1 MKGFALTLRYF
12 CILICFASCVSAD
25 RAVYDAYL
33 VSGDYAG
40 ARNRLESDKKSLYAG
55 TDAVLYNLDSGML
68 AHFAGDY
75 DASNERLSEA
85 EKLMEYYYAKSVAQ
99 TVGSFIVNDSVV
111 DYAGEDYEDIYT
123 NLFMALNYIQQRK
136 SDDAFVEIRRFDNKL
151 KLLAAKYEQ
160 AVFEANNQAERRL
173 EEGGLSAHPPHSAYS
188 PYAGANGQS
197 EFHNS
202 AFARYISLL
211 LYRSEGLLDSARI
224 DKKYAESAFRA
235 QHSLYPFPIPEA
247 IGEEFRIPED
257 KVRLN
262 ALCFTG
268 LCPAKREE
276 VLRIPNPYGGSWFK
290 IALPVMEMRPSK
302 IAYVEIEAAG
312 ASGKKTYGKLELL
325 ESIENIAEDTFRRK
339 QALIYAKTFAR
350 ALSKS
355 ITSAAVSAA
364 IDAQD
369 EGDGSMKSLAAFID
383 LLSGIFTEASEQ
395 ADTRSSR
402 CFPANVWAGGLNV
415 EPGVYTVSVSCYD
428 KNGRLVYSDTKK
440 DVGVT
445 GSSVAL
451 AEFVCMR

>member
-1 MKGFALTLRYF
+1 MKGFAHSLRYL

-33 VSGDYAG
+33 VSGDYEG
-40 ARNRLESDKKSLYAG
+40 ARKRLEADKKSLYAG

-75 DASNERLSEA
+75 GASNERLSEA
-85 EKLMEYYYAKSVAQ
+85 EKLMEYYYAKSVVQ
-99 TVGSFIVNDSVV
+99 TVGSFILNDSLV

-123 NLFMALNYIQQRK
+123 NLFMALNYIQLRK
-136 SDDAFVEIRRFDNKL
+136 IDDAFVEIRRFDNKL
-151 KLLAAKYEQ
+151 KLLSAKYERQ
-160 AVFEANNQAERRL
+160 LKED
-173 EEGGLSAHPPHSAYS
+173 GLSAYS
-188 PYAGANGQS
+188 PYSSYSELNGRS

-202 AFARYISLL
+202 ALARYVSLL
-211 LYRSEGLLDSARI
+211 LYRSEGRSDSALI
-224 DKKYAESAFRA
+224 DKKYAESAFRM
-235 QHSLYPFPIPEA
+235 QRSLYPFPIPQA
-247 IGEEFRIPED
+247 LDEEFRIPEG
-257 KVRLN
+257 KTRVN
-262 ALCFTG
+262 VLCFTG
-268 LCPAKREE
+268 LSPAKREE

-302 IAYVEIEAAG
+302 IAYAEIEAVG
-312 ASGKKTYGKLELL
+312 KSGKKMYGKLELL

-355 ITSAAVSAA
+355 ITSSAVSAA
-364 IDAQD
+364 VGAQD
-369 EGDGSMKSLAAFID
+369 EGDGNMESLAAFIE
-383 LLSGIFTEASEQ
+383 LLSGIFMEVSER

-415 EPGVYTVSVSCYD
+415 EPGVYTVNVSCYD
-428 KNGRLVYSDTKK
+428 KNGRLVYSGTKK
-440 DVGVT
+440 DMGVT
-445 GSSVAL
+445 GASLAL

>member
-1 MKGFALTLRYF
+1 MKGFAHSLRYL

-33 VSGDYAG
+33 VSGDYEG
-40 ARNRLESDKKSLYAG
+40 ARNRLEADKKSLYAG

-85 EKLMEYYYAKSVAQ
+85 EKLMEYYYAKSVVQ
-99 TVGSFIVNDSVV
+99 TVGSFILNDSLV

-123 NLFMALNYIQQRK
+123 NLFMALNYIQLHKR
-136 SDDAFVEIRRFDNKL
+136 DDAFVEIRRFDNKL
-151 KLLAAKYEQ
+151 KLLSAKYERQ
-160 AVFEANNQAERRL
+160 LKED
-173 EEGGLSAHPPHSAYS
+173 GLSAYS
-188 PYAGANGQS
+188 PYSSYSESNKQS

-211 LYRSEGLLDSARI
+211 LYRSEGRSDSALI
-224 DKKYAESAFRA
+224 DKKYAESAFRM
-235 QHSLYPFPIPEA
+235 QRSLYPFSIPQA
-247 IGEEFRIPED
+247 IDEEFRIPEG
-257 KVRLN
+257 KARVN
-262 ALCFTG
+262 VLCFTG
-268 LCPAKREE
+268 LSPAKREE

-302 IAYVEIEAAG
+302 IAYAEIEAVG
-312 ASGKKTYGKLELL
+312 KSGKKTYGKLELL

-355 ITSAAVSAA
+355 ITSSAVSAA
-364 IDAQD
+364 VGAQD
-369 EGDGSMKSLAAFID
+369 EGDGNMESLAAFIEV
-383 LLSGIFTEASEQ
+383 LSGIFMEVSER

-415 EPGVYTVSVSCYD
+415 EPGVYTVNVSCYD
-428 KNGRLVYSDTKK
+428 KNGRLVYFDTKK
-440 DVGVT
+440 DLGVT
-445 GSSVAL
+445 GSSLAL

>member
-1 MKGFALTLRYF
+1 MKGFAHSLRYL

-33 VSGDYAG
+33 VSGDYEG
-40 ARNRLESDKKSLYAG
+40 ARKRLEADKKSLYAG

-85 EKLMEYYYAKSVAQ
+85 EKLMEYYYAKSVVQ
-99 TVGSFIVNDSVV
+99 TVGSFILNDSLV

-123 NLFMALNYIQQRK
+123 NLFMALNYIQLRK

-151 KLLAAKYEQ
+151 KLLSAKYERQ
-160 AVFEANNQAERRL
+160 LKED
-173 EEGGLSAHPPHSAYS
+173 GLSAYS
-188 PYAGANGQS
+188 PYSSYSESNKQS

-202 AFARYISLL
+202 ALARYISLL
-211 LYRSEGLLDSARI
+211 LYRSEGRRDSALI
-224 DKKYAESAFRA
+224 DKKYAESAFRM
-235 QHSLYPFPIPEA
+235 QRSLYPFPIPQA
-247 IGEEFRIPED
+247 IDEEFRIPEG

-268 LCPAKREE
+268 LSPAKREE

-302 IAYVEIEAAG
+302 IAYAEIEAVG
-312 ASGKKTYGKLELL
+312 KSGKKTYGKLELL

-355 ITSAAVSAA
+355 ITSSAVSAA
-364 IDAQD
+364 VGAQD
-369 EGDGSMKSLAAFID
+369 EGDGNMESLAAFIEV
-383 LLSGIFTEASEQ
+383 LSGIFMEVSER

-415 EPGVYTVSVSCYD
+415 EPGVYTVNVSCYD

-440 DVGVT
+440 DMGVT
-445 GSSVAL
+445 GSSLAL

>member
-1 MKGFALTLRYF
+1 MKGFAHSLRYL

-33 VSGDYAG
+33 VSGDYEG
-40 ARNRLESDKKSLYAG
+40 ARKRLEADKKSLYAG

-75 DASNERLSEA
+75 GASNERLSEA
-85 EKLMEYYYAKSVAQ
+85 EKLMEYYYAKSVVQ
-99 TVGSFIVNDSVV
+99 TVGSFILNDSLV

-123 NLFMALNYIQQRK
+123 NLFMALNYIQLHKR
-136 SDDAFVEIRRFDNKL
+136 DDAFVEIRRFDNKL
-151 KLLAAKYEQ
+151 KLLSAKYERQ
-160 AVFEANNQAERRL
+160 LKED
-173 EEGGLSAHPPHSAYS
+173 GLSAYS
-188 PYAGANGQS
+188 PYSSYSELNKQS

-202 AFARYISLL
+202 ALARYVSLL
-211 LYRSEGLLDSARI
+211 LYRSEGRSDSALI
-224 DKKYAESAFRA
+224 DKKYAESAFRM
-235 QHSLYPFPIPEA
+235 QRPLYPFPIPQA
-247 IGEEFRIPED
+247 LDEEFRIPEG
-257 KVRLN
+257 KARVN
-262 ALCFTG
+262 VLCFTG
-268 LCPAKREE
+268 LSPAKREE

-302 IAYVEIEAAG
+302 IAYAEIEAVG
-312 ASGKKTYGKLELL
+312 KSGKKTYGKLELL

-355 ITSAAVSAA
+355 ITSSAVSAA
-364 IDAQD
+364 VGAQD
-369 EGDGSMKSLAAFID
+369 EGDGNMESLAAFIEV
-383 LLSGIFTEASEQ
+383 LSGIFMEVSER

-415 EPGVYTVSVSCYD
+415 EPGVYTVNVSCYD

-440 DVGVT
+440 DMGVT
-445 GSSVAL
+445 GSSLAL

>member
-1 MKGFALTLRYF
+1 MKGFAHSLRYL

-33 VSGDYAG
+33 VSGDYEG
-40 ARNRLESDKKSLYAG
+40 ARKRLEADKKSLYAG

-75 DASNERLSEA
+75 GASNERLSEA
-85 EKLMEYYYAKSVAQ
+85 EKLMEYYYAKSVVQ
-99 TVGSFIVNDSVV
+99 TVGSFILNDSLV

-123 NLFMALNYIQQRK
+123 NLFMALNYIQLHK
-136 SDDAFVEIRRFDNKL
+136 IDDAFVEIRRFDNKL
-151 KLLAAKYEQ
+151 KLLSAKYERQ
-160 AVFEANNQAERRL
+160 LKED
-173 EEGGLSAHPPHSAYS
+173 GLSAYS
-188 PYAGANGQS
+188 PYSSYSESNKQS

-202 AFARYISLL
+202 ALARYVSLL
-211 LYRSEGLLDSARI
+211 LYRSEGRSDSALI
-224 DKKYAESAFRA
+224 DKKYAESAFRM
-235 QHSLYPFPIPEA
+235 QRPLYPFPIPQA
-247 IGEEFRIPED
+247 LDEEFRIPEG
-257 KVRLN
+257 KARVN
-262 ALCFTG
+262 VLCFTG
-268 LCPAKREE
+268 LSPAKREE
-276 VLRIPNPYGGSWFK
+276 VLRIPNPYGGAWFK

-302 IAYVEIEAAG
+302 IAYAEIEAVG
-312 ASGKKTYGKLELL
+312 KSGKKTYGKLELL

-355 ITSAAVSAA
+355 ITSSAVSAA
-364 IDAQD
+364 VGAQD
-369 EGDGSMKSLAAFID
+369 EGDGNMESLAAFIEV
-383 LLSGIFTEASEQ
+383 LSGIFMEVSER

-415 EPGVYTVSVSCYD
+415 EPGVYTVNVSCYD

-440 DVGVT
+440 DMGVT
-445 GSSVAL
+445 GSSLAL

>member
-1 MKGFALTLRYF
+1 MKGFAHSLRYL

-33 VSGDYAG
+33 VSGDYEG
-40 ARNRLESDKKSLYAG
+40 ARKRLEADKKSLYAG

-85 EKLMEYYYAKSVAQ
+85 EKLMEYYYAESVVQ
-99 TVGSFIVNDSVV
+99 TVGSFILNDSLV

-123 NLFMALNYIQQRK
+123 NLFMALNYIQLHK
-136 SDDAFVEIRRFDNKL
+136 IDDAFVEIRRFDNKL
-151 KLLAAKYEQ
+151 KLLSAKYERQ
-160 AVFEANNQAERRL
+160 LKED
-173 EEGGLSAHPPHSAYS
+173 GLSAYS
-188 PYAGANGQS
+188 PYSSYSESNKQS
-197 EFHNS
+197 EFYNS
-202 AFARYISLL
+202 ALARYVSLL
-211 LYRSEGLLDSARI
+211 LYRSEGRSDSALI
-224 DKKYAESAFRA
+224 DKKYAESAFRM
-235 QHSLYPFPIPEA
+235 QRSLYPFPIPQA
-247 IGEEFRIPED
+247 IDEEFRIPEG
-257 KVRLN
+257 KARVN
-262 ALCFTG
+262 VLCFTG
-268 LCPAKREE
+268 LSPAKREE

-302 IAYVEIEAAG
+302 IAYAEIEAVG
-312 ASGKKTYGKLELL
+312 KSGKKTYGKLELL

-355 ITSAAVSAA
+355 ITSSAVSAA
-364 IDAQD
+364 VGAQD
-369 EGDGSMKSLAAFID
+369 EGDGNMESLAAFIEV
-383 LLSGIFTEASEQ
+383 LSGIFMEVSER

-415 EPGVYTVSVSCYD
+415 EPGVYTVNVSCYD

-440 DVGVT
+440 DMGVT
-445 GSSVAL
+445 GSSLAL

>member
-1 MKGFALTLRYF
+1 MKGFAHSLRYL

-33 VSGDYAG
+33 VSGDYEG
-40 ARNRLESDKKSLYAG
+40 ARKRLEADKKSLYAG

-75 DASNERLSEA
+75 GVSNERLSEA
-85 EKLMEYYYAKSVAQ
+85 EKLMEYYYAKSVVQ
-99 TVGSFIVNDSVV
+99 TVGSFILNDSLV

-123 NLFMALNYIQQRK
+123 NLFMALNYIQLHK
-136 SDDAFVEIRRFDNKL
+136 IDDAFVEIRRFDNKL
-151 KLLAAKYEQ
+151 KLLSAKYERQ
-160 AVFEANNQAERRL
+160 LKED
-173 EEGGLSAHPPHSAYS
+173 GLSAYS
-188 PYAGANGQS
+188 PYSSYSELNGRS

-202 AFARYISLL
+202 VLARYVSLL
-211 LYRSEGLLDSARI
+211 LYRSEGRSDSALI

-235 QHSLYPFPIPEA
+235 QRPLYPFPIPQA
-247 IGEEFRIPED
+247 IDEEFRIPEG
-257 KVRLN
+257 KARVN
-262 ALCFTG
+262 VLCFTG
-268 LCPAKREE
+268 LSPAKREE

-302 IAYVEIEAAG
+302 IAYAEIEAVG
-312 ASGKKTYGKLELL
+312 KSGKKTYGKLELL

-355 ITSAAVSAA
+355 ITSSAVSAA
-364 IDAQD
+364 VGAQD
-369 EGDGSMKSLAAFID
+369 EGDGNMESLAAFIEV
-383 LLSGIFTEASEQ
+383 LSGIFMEVSER

-415 EPGVYTVSVSCYD
+415 EPGVYTVNVSCYD

-440 DVGVT
+440 DLGVT
-445 GSSVAL
+445 GSSLAL

>member
-1 MKGFALTLRYF
+1 MKGFAHSLRYL

-33 VSGDYAG
+33 VSGDYEG
-40 ARNRLESDKKSLYAG
+40 ARKRLEADKKSLYAG

-75 DASNERLSEA
+75 GASNERLSEA
-85 EKLMEYYYAKSVAQ
+85 EKLMEYYYAKSVVQ
-99 TVGSFIVNDSVV
+99 TVGSFILNDSLV

-123 NLFMALNYIQQRK
+123 NLFMALNYIQLHK
-136 SDDAFVEIRRFDNKL
+136 IDDAFVEIRRFDNKL
-151 KLLAAKYEQ
+151 KLLSAKYERQ
-160 AVFEANNQAERRL
+160 LKED
-173 EEGGLSAHPPHSAYS
+173 GLSAYS
-188 PYAGANGQS
+188 PYSSYSESNKQS

-202 AFARYISLL
+202 ALARYISLL
-211 LYRSEGLLDSARI
+211 LYRSEGRSDSALI
-224 DKKYAESAFRA
+224 DKKYAESAFRM
-235 QHSLYPFPIPEA
+235 QRSLYPFPIPQA
-247 IGEEFRIPED
+247 IDEEFRIPEG
-257 KVRLN
+257 KARVN
-262 ALCFTG
+262 VLCFTG
-268 LCPAKREE
+268 LSPAKREE

-302 IAYVEIEAAG
+302 IAYAEIEAVG
-312 ASGKKTYGKLELL
+312 KSGKKTYGKLELL

-339 QALIYAKTFAR
+339 QALIYAITFAR

-355 ITSAAVSAA
+355 ITSSAVSAA
-364 IDAQD
+364 VGAQD
-369 EGDGSMKSLAAFID
+369 EGDGNMESLAAFIEV
-383 LLSGIFTEASEQ
+383 LSGIFMEVSER

-415 EPGVYTVSVSCYD
+415 EPGVYTVNVSCYD

-440 DVGVT
+440 DMGVT
-445 GSSVAL
+445 GSSLAL

>member
-1 MKGFALTLRYF
+1 MKGFAHSLRYL

-33 VSGDYAG
+33 VSGDYEG
-40 ARNRLESDKKSLYAG
+40 ARKRLEADKKSLYAG

-75 DASNERLSEA
+75 GASNERLSEA
-85 EKLMEYYYAKSVAQ
+85 EKLMEYYYAKSVVQ
-99 TVGSFIVNDSVV
+99 TVGSFILNDSLV

-123 NLFMALNYIQQRK
+123 NLFMALNYIQLRK
-136 SDDAFVEIRRFDNKL
+136 IDDAFVEIRRFDNKL
-151 KLLAAKYEQ
+151 KLLSAKYERQ
-160 AVFEANNQAERRL
+160 LKENT
-173 EEGGLSAHPPHSAYS
+173 LSAPPSEV
-188 PYAGANGQS
+188 NGRS

-211 LYRSEGLLDSARI
+211 LYRSEGRSDSALI
-224 DKKYAESAFRA
+224 DKKYAESAFRM
-235 QHSLYPFPIPEA
+235 QRSLYPFSIPQA
-247 IGEEFRIPED
+247 IDEEFRIPEG
-257 KVRLN
+257 KARVN
-262 ALCFTG
+262 VLCFTG
-268 LCPAKREE
+268 LSPAKREE
-276 VLRIPNPYGGSWFK
+276 VLRIPNPYGGLWFK

-302 IAYVEIEAAG
+302 IAYAEIEAVG
-312 ASGKKTYGKLELL
+312 KSGKKTYGKLELL

-355 ITSAAVSAA
+355 ITSSAVSAA
-364 IDAQD
+364 VGAQD
-369 EGDGSMKSLAAFID
+369 EGDGNMKSLAAFIE
-383 LLSGIFTEASEQ
+383 LLSGIFMEASER
-395 ADTRSSR
+395 ADTRNSR

-415 EPGVYTVSVSCYD
+415 EPGVYTVNVSCYD

-440 DVGVT
+440 DMGVT
-445 GSSVAL
+445 GSSLAL

>member
-1 MKGFALTLRYF
+1 MKGFAHNLRYL
-12 CILICFASCVSAD
+12 CILICFTSCVSAD

-33 VSGDYAG
+33 VSGDYEG
-40 ARNRLESDKKSLYAG
+40 ARKRLETDKKSLYAG

-85 EKLMEYYYAKSVAQ
+85 EKLMEYYYAKSVVQ
-99 TVGSFIVNDSVV
+99 TVGSFILNDSLV
-111 DYAGEDYEDIYT
+111 DYAGEDYEGIYT
-123 NLFMALNYIQQRK
+123 NLFMALNYIQLRK
-136 SDDAFVEIRRFDNKL
+136 IDDAFVEIRRFDNKL
-151 KLLAAKYEQ
+151 KLLSAKYEQ
-160 AVFEANNQAERRL
+160 AIFEANNQTERQL
-173 EEGGLSAHPPHSAYS
+173 KEDGLSAYS
-188 PYAGANGQS
+188 PYSSYSESNKQS

-211 LYRSEGLLDSARI
+211 LYRSEGRSDSALI
-224 DKKYAESAFRA
+224 DKKYAESAFRM
-235 QHSLYPFPIPEA
+235 QRSLYPFPIPQA
-247 IGEEFRIPED
+247 IDEEFRIPEG

-268 LCPAKREE
+268 LSPAKREE
-276 VLRIPNPYGGSWFK
+276 VLRIPNPYGGLWFK

-302 IAYVEIEAAG
+302 IAYAEIEAVG
-312 ASGKKTYGKLELL
+312 KSGKKTYGKLELL

-355 ITSAAVSAA
+355 ITSSAVSVAVG
-364 IDAQD
+364 AQD
-369 EGDGSMKSLAAFID
+369 EGDGNMKSLAAFIE
-383 LLSGIFTEASEQ
+383 LLSGIFMEASER
-395 ADTRSSR
+395 ADTRNSR

-415 EPGVYTVSVSCYD
+415 EPGVYTVNVSCYD

-440 DVGVT
+440 DMGVT
-445 GSSVAL
+445 GSSLAL

>member
-1 MKGFALTLRYF
+1 MKGFAHSLRYL

-33 VSGDYAG
+33 VSGDYEG
-40 ARNRLESDKKSLYAG
+40 ARNRLEADKKSLYAG

-75 DASNERLSEA
+75 GASNERLSEA
-85 EKLMEYYYAKSVAQ
+85 EKLMEYYYAKSVVQ
-99 TVGSFIVNDSVV
+99 TVGSFILNDSLV

-123 NLFMALNYIQQRK
+123 NLFMALNYIQLHKR
-136 SDDAFVEIRRFDNKL
+136 DDAFVEIRRFDNKL
-151 KLLAAKYEQ
+151 KLLSAKYERQ
-160 AVFEANNQAERRL
+160 LKED
-173 EEGGLSAHPPHSAYS
+173 GLSAYS
-188 PYAGANGQS
+188 PYSSYSESNKQS

-211 LYRSEGLLDSARI
+211 LYRSEGRSDSALI
-224 DKKYAESAFRA
+224 DKKYAESAFRM
-235 QHSLYPFPIPEA
+235 QRSLYPFSIPQA
-247 IGEEFRIPED
+247 IDEEFRIPEG
-257 KVRLN
+257 KARVN
-262 ALCFTG
+262 VLCFTG
-268 LCPAKREE
+268 LSPAKREE

-302 IAYVEIEAAG
+302 IAYAEIEAVG
-312 ASGKKTYGKLELL
+312 KSGKKTYGKLELL

-355 ITSAAVSAA
+355 ITSSAVSAA
-364 IDAQD
+364 VGAQD
-369 EGDGSMKSLAAFID
+369 EGDGNMESLAAFIEV
-383 LLSGIFTEASEQ
+383 LSGIFMEVSER

-415 EPGVYTVSVSCYD
+415 EPGVYTVNVSCYD
-428 KNGRLVYSDTKK
+428 KNGRLVYSGTKK
-440 DVGVT
+440 DMGVT
-445 GSSVAL
+445 GSSLAL

>member
-1 MKGFALTLRYF
+1 MKGFAHSLRYL

-33 VSGDYAG
+33 VSGDYEG
-40 ARNRLESDKKSLYAG
+40 ARKRLEADKKSLYAG

-75 DASNERLSEA
+75 GASNERLSEA
-85 EKLMEYYYAKSVAQ
+85 EKLMEYYYAKSVVQ
-99 TVGSFIVNDSVV
+99 TVGSFILNDSLV

-123 NLFMALNYIQQRK
+123 NLFMALNYIQLHK
-136 SDDAFVEIRRFDNKL
+136 IDDAFVEIRRFDNKL
-151 KLLAAKYEQ
+151 KLLSAKYERQ
-160 AVFEANNQAERRL
+160 LKED
-173 EEGGLSAHPPHSAYS
+173 GLSAYS
-188 PYAGANGQS
+188 PYSSYSELNGRS

-202 AFARYISLL
+202 VLARYVSLL
-211 LYRSEGLLDSARI
+211 LYRSEGRSDSALI
-224 DKKYAESAFRA
+224 DKKYAESAFRM
-235 QHSLYPFPIPEA
+235 QRSLYPFPIPQA
-247 IGEEFRIPED
+247 LDEEFRIPEG
-257 KVRLN
+257 KARVN
-262 ALCFTG
+262 VLCFTG
-268 LCPAKREE
+268 LSPAKREE

-302 IAYVEIEAAG
+302 IAYAEIEAVG
-312 ASGKKTYGKLELL
+312 KSGKKTYGKLELL

-355 ITSAAVSAA
+355 ITSSAVSAA
-364 IDAQD
+364 VGAQD
-369 EGDGSMKSLAAFID
+369 EGDGNMESLAAFIEV
-383 LLSGIFTEASEQ
+383 LSGIFMEASER

-415 EPGVYTVSVSCYD
+415 EPGVYTVNVSCYD

-440 DVGVT
+440 DLGVT
-445 GSSVAL
+445 GSSLAL

>member
-1 MKGFALTLRYF
+1 MKGFAHSLRYL

-33 VSGDYAG
+33 VSGDYEG
-40 ARNRLESDKKSLYAG
+40 ARKRLEADKKSLYAA

-75 DASNERLSEA
+75 GASNERLSEA
-85 EKLMEYYYAKSVAQ
+85 EKLMEYYYAKSVVQ
-99 TVGSFIVNDSVV
+99 TVGSFILNDSLV

-123 NLFMALNYIQQRK
+123 NLFMALNYIQLRK

-151 KLLAAKYEQ
+151 KLLSAKYERQ
-160 AVFEANNQAERRL
+160 LKED
-173 EEGGLSAHPPHSAYS
+173 GLSAYS
-188 PYAGANGQS
+188 PYSSYSESTKQS

-211 LYRSEGLLDSARI
+211 LYRSEGLLDSALI

-235 QHSLYPFPIPEA
+235 QRSLYPFPIPQA
-247 IGEEFRIPED
+247 IDEEFRIPEG
-257 KVRLN
+257 KARVN
-262 ALCFTG
+262 VLCFTG
-268 LCPAKREE
+268 LSPAKREE
-276 VLRIPNPYGGSWFK
+276 VLRIPNPYGGLWFK
-290 IALPVMEMRPSK
+290 IALPLMEMRPSK
-302 IAYVEIEAAG
+302 IAYAEIEAVG
-312 ASGKKTYGKLELL
+312 KSGKKTYGKLELL

-355 ITSAAVSAA
+355 ITSSAVSAA
-364 IDAQD
+364 VGAQD
-369 EGDGSMKSLAAFID
+369 EGDGNMETLAAFIE
-383 LLSGIFTEASEQ
+383 LLSGIFMEASER

-415 EPGVYTVSVSCYD
+415 EPGVYTVNVSCYD
-428 KNGRLVYSDTKK
+428 KNGRLVYSGTKK
-440 DVGVT
+440 DMGVT
-445 GSSVAL
+445 GSSLAL

>member
-1 MKGFALTLRYF
+1 MKGFAHSLRYL

-33 VSGDYAG
+33 VSGDYEG
-40 ARNRLESDKKSLYAG
+40 ARKRLEADKKSLYAG

-75 DASNERLSEA
+75 GASNERLSEA
-85 EKLMEYYYAKSVAQ
+85 EKLMEYYYAKSVVQ
-99 TVGSFIVNDSVV
+99 TVGSFILNDSLV

-123 NLFMALNYIQQRK
+123 NLFMALNYIQLHK
-136 SDDAFVEIRRFDNKL
+136 IDDAFVEIRRFDNKL
-151 KLLAAKYEQ
+151 KLLSAKYERQ
-160 AVFEANNQAERRL
+160 LKED
-173 EEGGLSAHPPHSAYS
+173 GLSAYS
-188 PYAGANGQS
+188 PYSSYSELNGRS

-202 AFARYISLL
+202 VLARYVSLL
-211 LYRSEGLLDSARI
+211 LYRSEGRSDSALI
-224 DKKYAESAFRA
+224 DKKYAESAFRM
-235 QHSLYPFPIPEA
+235 QRSLYPFPIPQA
-247 IGEEFRIPED
+247 LDEEFRIPEG
-257 KVRLN
+257 KARVN
-262 ALCFTG
+262 VLCFTG
-268 LCPAKREE
+268 LSPAKREE

-302 IAYVEIEAAG
+302 IAYAEIEAVG
-312 ASGKKTYGKLELL
+312 KSGKKTYGKLELL

-355 ITSAAVSAA
+355 ITSSAVSAA
-364 IDAQD
+364 VGAQD
-369 EGDGSMKSLAAFID
+369 EGDGNMESLAAFIEV
-383 LLSGIFTEASEQ
+383 LSGIFMEVSER

-415 EPGVYTVSVSCYD
+415 EPGVYTVNVSCYD

-440 DVGVT
+440 DLGVT
-445 GSSVAL
+445 GSSLAL

>member
-1 MKGFALTLRYF
+1 MKGFAHSLRYL

-33 VSGDYAG
+33 VSGDYEG
-40 ARNRLESDKKSLYAG
+40 ARKRLEADKKSLYAG

-75 DASNERLSEA
+75 GASNERLSEA
-85 EKLMEYYYAKSVAQ
+85 EKLMEYYYAKSVVQ
-99 TVGSFIVNDSVV
+99 TVGSFILNDSLV

-123 NLFMALNYIQQRK
+123 NLFMALNYIQLHK
-136 SDDAFVEIRRFDNKL
+136 IDDAFVEIRRFDNKL
-151 KLLAAKYEQ
+151 KLLSAKYERQ
-160 AVFEANNQAERRL
+160 LKED
-173 EEGGLSAHPPHSAYS
+173 GLSAYS
-188 PYAGANGQS
+188 PYSSYSELNGRS

-202 AFARYISLL
+202 VLARYVSLL
-211 LYRSEGLLDSARI
+211 LYRSEGRSDSALI
-224 DKKYAESAFRA
+224 DKKYAESAFRM
-235 QHSLYPFPIPEA
+235 QRSLYPFPIPQA
-247 IGEEFRIPED
+247 LDEEFRIPEG
-257 KVRLN
+257 KARVN
-262 ALCFTG
+262 VLCFTG
-268 LCPAKREE
+268 LSPAKREE

-302 IAYVEIEAAG
+302 IAYAEIEAVG
-312 ASGKKTYGKLELL
+312 KSGKKTYGKLELL

-355 ITSAAVSAA
+355 ITSSAVSAA
-364 IDAQD
+364 VGAQD
-369 EGDGSMKSLAAFID
+369 EGDGNMESLAAFIEV
-383 LLSGIFTEASEQ
+383 LSGIFMEVSER

-415 EPGVYTVSVSCYD
+415 EPGVYTVNVSCYD
-428 KNGRLVYSDTKK
+428 KNGRFVYSDTKK
-440 DVGVT
+440 DLGVT
-445 GSSVAL
+445 GSSLAL